1 MNFRQR
7 PTKVTGRRGA
17 ALTEFAVILPVLVL
31 MFFGTVEACSMINLE
46 QSLKVAAYE
55 ATRIALVPGT
65 TAGNVTAAA
74 TQVLEDRNIAGGAVT
89 ISPSDFNSAATG
101 TYVSV
106 TVTAPA
112 KGNSLVGAWFY
123 GGRTLTSTV
132 EMMKET

>member
-1 MNFRQR
+1 MRRRNPPQANR
-7 PTKVTGRRGA
+7 RRGA

-31 MFFGTVEACSMINLE
+31 MFFGTVEACSMIHLE

-65 TAGNVTAAA
+65 TSANVTAAA
-74 TQVLEDRNIAGGAVT
+74 TQILADRDINGGAVS
-89 ISPSDFNSAATG
+89 ISPANYSSAALG

-112 KGNSLVGAWFY
+112 KNNSLVGAWFY

-132 EMMKET
+132 QMMKET